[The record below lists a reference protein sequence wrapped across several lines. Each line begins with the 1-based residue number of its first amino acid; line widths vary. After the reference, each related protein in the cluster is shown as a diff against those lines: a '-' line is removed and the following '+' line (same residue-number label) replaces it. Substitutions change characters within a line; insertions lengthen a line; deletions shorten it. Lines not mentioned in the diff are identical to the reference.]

1 MTRAAKPSAGIAY
14 LVSCEHGGN
23 RIPPPYRVLFRSAQ
37 RLLASHRGYDVG
49 ALVMARALSRAL
61 GAPLVA
67 STVSRLLIELNRSP
81 GNPRLYSTVMKGA
94 PREVRNA
101 VYERYYLPYRTKVET
116 AIARACAADQHVL
129 HLSSHSFTPKLDGIV
144 RTADVGML
152 YDAGRESEALLCAR
166 WQAALAAR
174 APGLRVRRN
183 YPYNGSSD
191 GLTTYLRTRF
201 SGRLYS
207 GIELEVNQ
215 RYPLGDAL
223 VWRRLRASI
232 IAALGDALAQWQRQD
247 APSLLW

>member
-1 MTRAAKPSAGIAY
+1 MTGTVKSSAEIAY
-14 LVSCEHGGN
+14 LISCEHGGN
-23 RIPPPYRVLFRSAQ
+23 RIPPPYRMLFRSAQ

-49 ALVMARALSRAL
+49 SLVMARALSRAL
-61 GAPLVA
+61 RAPLVA

-81 GNPRLYSTVMKGA
+81 GNPRLYSAIMKEA
-94 PREVRNA
+94 SRDVRNA
-101 VYERYYLPYRTKVET
+101 VYKRYYVPYRTKVET
-116 AIARACAADQHVL
+116 AIAGACTRDQHVL
-129 HLSSHSFTPKLDGIV
+129 HLSSHTFTPELDGVV
-144 RTADVGML
+144 RTADVGLL
-152 YDAGRESEALLCAR
+152 YDAGRESEAVLCAR

-174 APGLRVRRN
+174 MPGLRIRRN
-183 YPYNGSSD
+183 YPYNGASD

-232 IAALGDALAQWQRQD
+232 IGALRDALAQWERQD